1 MKKSRY
7 QMPMII
13 IFMAFSFLQQTL
25 AQWEILNPD
34 IDIKELTLV
43 GKTFYG
49 INNGTLVKSNNMGA
63 NWYPVPDFASI
74 GHFVKCNNK
83 FVISG
88 MYKNVR
94 GLYYSD
100 DNMQTWKKC
109 NPNVAFQGVML
120 NDSAIFLLSGKDPY
134 VYSPMSKSTDGGA
147 TWQTVPFDTE
157 GKPYAI
163 PSYESFYCNNK
174 DIGVFIGR
182 LGFFYS
188 EDWGKTW
195 KKVNNGLPMNEENY
209 YDYASARVFKT
220 GIGYTIA
227 FEHSTAV
234 YYLKNDRWE
243 VLNSVFYNYNTYNKE
258 YLKDLN
264 ENRLFIRAYKE
275 PFYAGI
281 SGSEFYTQSGDLY
294 LSSDKGKTW
303 YSFTHL
309 MQGRGSGDA
318 LIYGDYFYT
327 PYGYSVQTGPTT
339 FVYKYGFGRLKLS
352 AVSEIIN
359 TETQKQK
366 LAATKRFNSPLGRGN
381 ALGLIGAN
389 HFYELNELIM
399 SDSEELLNEAIE
411 EFIKDYGSLPEM
423 LDYFGGAQP
432 GMCSFMGMPSWTVN
446 LYDLKLYIRD
456 IIFRKKGKGPEIKL
470 ALNYVNS
477 ENPPTGM
484 FGSNWKFEYE
494 MLLLKMDSSF
504 VLRTGQGAV
513 FQFRDSKLIQLNTA
527 PFTLTCFE
535 NSNFKLHWD
544 GQQLMLNKLSGRE
557 ITKFISASNNNYL
570 PVSVEDSYGY
580 KTEFIYD
587 IQNRLVTIRD
597 ASGRNYR
604 ITYANNQCDSIL
616 SPDNRFATFSY
627 VGGQLYSS
635 VDFEGVETRYS
646 YDNFHNITAAEVSG
660 KITQFNYSFDVDSI
674 GCVNSIIDPEN
685 RKTVYYLSLPDSI
698 NSITT
703 VILPDQKAYVYSYNQ
718 GDLHSVTTNTE
729 EAKRIY
735 YNTNQQID
743 SLGWYDGSKIEFAY
757 DNAGNL
763 VYSKDRKGKTLFFE
777 YDANKNLTR
786 KTDKNGKVLLLNA
799 YNNKNQVIT
808 SEISGNQITA
818 YSYDVHGA
826 VKSVQTSGGKSYS
839 WTRDQ
844 FGNINSFTNP
854 LGKTIHFS
862 YNETG
867 MQPIEKSDFSGNK
880 YKLTYNGNGRLTKL
894 SMPDGSFRNYY
905 YDCCTQTGLTDEKGQ
920 LTSVARDATNRI
932 LEKNF
937 PDGRKVNYQYD
948 ENGYIKGF
956 NNIYG
961 ANISMTYNEYGK
973 LTSVTD
979 DEGTV
984 SYVYNK
990 NGLCNLVTDKLG
1002 NSIRY
1007 DYDNQLRL
1015 ISKTNAMGYK
1025 KIYSYNENNQLSS
1038 INDAI
1043 INKTFSFKYN
1053 DRGYIIE
1060 KAYETI
1066 PYASYT
1072 YDADNDLTSFSDS
1085 TGTTTYVRDNAGF
1098 VSSIVYPGNKTVT
1111 FQYDDNGNLVKT
1123 IYPNGFEVVNQLN
1136 NLNRI
1141 AGVSWKNVS
1150 VSYTFD
1156 AVGNTLTEVRSN
1168 QVNSSFQYN
1177 QNNILLKTDHATVDS
1192 VFFTEEVLC
1201 DSGIIKSIQIK
1212 SPVEVVKAPAT
1223 ITNAGY
1229 NNLNQLSSS
1238 ETNNKYYYDTEGNMT
1253 YIIKNSVNTMRA
1265 IYTPDKML
1273 SYLKNENNT
1282 VQITYDAMRYPRKLT
1297 RNGETTWL
1305 YYDHKGRMLFETDAT
1320 GNIRRNYIYRGKR
1333 LIAYYDVAT
1342 YKSYFY
1348 HFNRNGNTIAISDQD
1363 GAIQNAYVYSISGQI
1378 LGSKENLQNRNTFLG
1393 AFGAMQI
1400 DNDFVLTGSRVYCPK
1415 FGRYIQSD
1423 PLGVLTG
1430 TNPYLYAENNP
1441 AAGIDP
1447 YGLASDQSTVN
1458 TLDFDPPSDNNY
1470 GTAAGTANP
1479 YSEGL
1484 KYRDSDWDTYG
1495 SAAVETFKD
1504 FKNSPATDFIPGKY
1518 LDPLTHGTAIVNVSE
1533 GNFFEAAWQYMPFNN
1548 TLEAAGNAIQ
1558 EHMKTVDPPSTNG
1571 FGILI
1576 TFGQNKL
1583 TQCDL

>member
-1 MKKSRY
+1 MRKSFY
-7 QMPMII
+7 QLPLII
-13 IFMAFSFLQQTL
+13 IFVAFSFLQQAR
-25 AQWEILNPD
+25 AQWEVLNPD
-34 IDIKELTLV
+34 IDIRELTLI

-49 INNGTLVKSNNMGA
+49 INNGMLVKSNNMGA
-63 NWYPVPDFASI
+63 NWYPIPDFSSI

-88 MYKNVR
+88 IYKNVR

-109 NPNVAFQGVML
+109 NPNVAFQGVMV

-147 TWQTVPFDTE
+147 TWQIVNFDTE

-182 LGFFYS
+182 IGFFYS
-188 EDWGKTW
+188 EDWGNTW

-220 GIGYTIA
+220 GIGYTIT
-227 FEHSTAV
+227 FEYSTTV

-243 VLNSVFYNYNTYNKE
+243 VLNSVFYNYNSYNKE
-258 YLKDLN
+258 YLKDSH
-264 ENRLFIRAYKE
+264 ENRLFFRANKD

-309 MQGRGSGDA
+309 LQGKGSGDA
-318 LIYGDYFYT
+318 LIYGDYLYI
-327 PYGYSVQTGPTT
+327 PYGYNVQTGPTT

-366 LAATKRFNSPLGRGN
+366 LATAKRFNSPYGRGN
-381 ALGLIGAN
+381 ALGLVGAN
-389 HFYELNELIM
+389 HFSELNELTLT
-399 SDSEELLNEAIE
+399 DSEELQDELVN
-411 EFIKDYGSLPEM
+411 EFINDYGSSSKM
-423 LDYFGGAQP
+423 SDYFGGGQP
-432 GMCSFMGMPSWTVN
+432 GMCSFMGMPSWSVN

-456 IIFRKKGKGPEIKL
+456 IIIRKKGKGPEIKL

-477 ENPPTGM
+477 ETPSTGM

-494 MLLLKMDSSF
+494 MSLLKMDSSF

-513 FQFRDSKLIQLNTA
+513 FQFKDSKPVQLNAT
-527 PFTLTCFE
+527 PFALTCIE
-535 NSNFKLHWD
+535 NSNFRLQWD
-544 GQQLMLNKLSGRE
+544 GQQLLLNKLGGRE
-557 ITKFISASNNNYL
+557 VTKFIAAGENIYL

-580 KTEFIYD
+580 KTAFLYD
-587 IQNRLVTIRD
+587 VQNRLVTITD
-597 ASGRNYR
+597 ASGRKYR
-604 ITYANNQCDSIL
+604 MSYANNLCDSII

-627 VGGQLYSS
+627 VAGQLSSS
-635 VDFEGVETRYS
+635 VDFEGVETKYS
-646 YDNFHNITAAEVSG
+646 YDSFQNITTADISG

-674 GCVNSIIDPEN
+674 GCVNSIVDPEN
-685 RKTVYYLSLPDSI
+685 RKTVYYVSLPDSL

-703 VILPDQKAYVYSYNQ
+703 VVLPDQKAYVYSYYK
-718 GDLHSVTTNTE
+718 GDLQSVTTNTD

-743 SLGWYDGSKIEFAY
+743 SLVWYDGSKIEFAY
-757 DNAGNL
+757 DNARNVIYL
-763 VYSKDRKGKTLFFE
+763 KDRKGEKLFFD
-777 YDANKNLTR
+777 YDANNNLIS
-786 KTDKNGKVLLLNA
+786 KTDRNGKVLLKNT
-799 YNNKNQVIT
+799 YNNKNQIVS
-808 SEISGNQITA
+808 SEIPGNQITT
-818 YSYDVHGA
+818 YTYDEQGA
-826 VKSVQTSGGKSYS
+826 VKSLQTSGGKSYS
-839 WTRDQ
+839 WTRDLY
-844 FGNINSFTNP
+844 GNINSFTNP
-854 LGKTIHFS
+854 SGKTIHFG

-867 MQPIEKSDFSGNK
+867 MQPVEKTDFIGNK
-880 YKLTYNGNGRLTKL
+880 YKLTYNNNGRLAKV
-894 SMPDGSFRNYY
+894 SMPDGSFRDIY
-905 YDCCTQTGLTDEKGQ
+905 YDCCTQTGFTDENGQ
-920 LTSVARDATNRI
+920 LTSVVRDATNRI
-932 LEKNF
+932 LEKNY
-937 PDGRKVNYQYD
+937 PGGRKINYQYD
-948 ENGYIKGF
+948 ENGYVKGF
-956 NNIYG
+956 KNLYG
-961 ANISMTYNEYGK
+961 TNISMTYNDFGK

-984 SYVYNK
+984 RFDYNK

-1002 NSIRY
+1002 NSTRY
-1007 DYDNQLRL
+1007 DYDNQMRL
-1015 ISKTNAMGYK
+1015 ISKTNALGYN

-1043 INKTFSFKYN
+1043 INKTRSFKYN

-1060 KAYETI
+1060 KSYESV

-1072 YDADNDLTSFSDS
+1072 YDADNDLTSFTDS
-1085 TGTTTYVRDNAGF
+1085 TGTTSYVRDNGGF
-1098 VSSIVYPGNKTVT
+1098 ISSVIYPGNKTVT

-1136 NLNRI
+1136 SLNRI
-1141 AGVSWKNVS
+1141 TAVTWNNAS
-1150 VSYTFD
+1150 VSCTFD
-1156 AVGNTLTEVRSN
+1156 AVGNTLTEFCSN
-1168 QVNSSFQYN
+1168 QVHSYYEYN
-1177 QNNILLKTDHATVDS
+1177 QNNVLIKTEHATGDS
-1192 VFFTEEVLC
+1192 LIFSEKVLS

-1212 SPVEVVKAPAT
+1212 SPVEMVKAPAT
-1223 ITNAGY
+1223 ITNATY
-1229 NNLNQLSSS
+1229 NSLNQLSASGLDYR
-1238 ETNNKYYYDTEGNMT
+1238 YYYDTEGNMT
-1253 YIIKNSVNTMRA
+1253 YVFNGSLNEMKAV
-1265 IYTPDKML
+1265 YTPDNML
-1273 SYLKNENNT
+1273 SYLKNGNNT
-1282 VQITYDAMRYPRKLT
+1282 QQITYDAMRYPRKLT
-1297 RNGETTWL
+1297 HNGETVWL
-1305 YYDHKGRMLFETDAT
+1305 YYDHKGRLLFETDAA
-1320 GNIRRNYIYRGKR
+1320 GNINRNYIYRGKR

-1342 YKSYFY
+1342 SKSYFY
-1348 HFNRNGNTIAISDQD
+1348 HFNRNGNTVAITDQD
-1363 GAIQNAYVYSISGQI
+1363 GAIQNAYVYSTGGQI
-1378 LGSKENLQNRNTFLG
+1378 LGSKEILPNRNTFLG
-1393 AFGAMQI
+1393 AFGAI
-1400 DNDFVLTGSRVYCPK
+1400 KLDNDFVLTGSRVYSPK
-1415 FGRYIQSD
+1415 SGRFIQSD
-1423 PLGVLTG
+1423 PLGIITG

-1447 YGLASDQSTVN
+1447 YGLANDQSTVN

-1504 FKNSPATDFIPGKY
+1504 FKNSPASDFIPGKY
-1518 LDPLTHGTAIVNVSE
+1518 MDPLTHGTAIINVSE

-1571 FGILI
+1571 FGILV